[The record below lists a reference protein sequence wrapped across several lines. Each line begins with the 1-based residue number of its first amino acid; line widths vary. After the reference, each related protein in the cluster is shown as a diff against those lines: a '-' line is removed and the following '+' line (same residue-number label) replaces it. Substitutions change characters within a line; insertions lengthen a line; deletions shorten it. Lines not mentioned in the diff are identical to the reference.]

1 MNFELSEEQ
10 KSVIKLFM
18 KFLINPREKFMV
30 INGAA
35 GT

>member
-1 MNFELSEEQ
+1 MGFELSEEQ

-18 KFLINPREKFMV
+18 KFLTNPREKFM
-30 INGAA
+30 IIQGAA